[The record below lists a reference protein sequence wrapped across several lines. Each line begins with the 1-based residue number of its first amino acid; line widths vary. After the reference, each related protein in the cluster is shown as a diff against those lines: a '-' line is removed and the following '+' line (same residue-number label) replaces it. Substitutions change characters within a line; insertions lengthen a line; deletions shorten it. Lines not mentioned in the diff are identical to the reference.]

1 MNNQLSMTADFEK
14 EKNIKASAITFG
26 IAGALLLLFIF
37 VKWPLPSEPQVAT
50 EEFIEVNLGSGDLGS
65 GDDQPLLPG
74 EPAPAEQPAYTPPQP
89 QPVKAVADNAKDIET
104 DDREENDAPAIRKP
118 VVAKPNA
125 TKIDEDN
132 KTAKPTNNTTP
143 QPVTQAPP
151 RPKAVLG
158 RTTGGNGNGGNGAD
172 SYKPGTGEGI
182 AGGQGDQGVPGGS
195 PTGTSYTG
203 TPKNFGV
210 RVLNIPN
217 QSFEDDFNENAKV
230 AVDISVDANGKITS
244 ATLQPRG
251 TTTSN
256 RNVINIALRR
266 ARELKMGESSGGQ
279 KGTVVFNFK
288 VRS

>member
-1 MNNQLSMTADFEK
+1 MSNTLSMSAEFERQ
-14 EKNIKASAITFG
+14 KNLKASAITLS
-26 IAGALLLLFIF
+26 IAGALLLLLIL
-37 VKWPLPSEPQVAT
+37 VKWPLPAIPSPPA
-50 EEFIEVNLGSGDLGS
+50 EEFMEVNLGSGDLGS
-65 GDDQPLLPG
+65 GKDQPLLPG
-74 EPAPAEQPAYTPPQP
+74 EPAPAQQPSYTPP
-89 QPVKAVADNAKDIET
+89 QPVKAVADNAKDVET
-104 DDREENDAPAIRKP
+104 DDRAENDAPAIRKP
-118 VVAKPNA
+118 VVTKPNA
-125 TKIDEDN
+125 TKINEDN
-132 KTAKPTNNTTP
+132 KTVKPTITNTTP

-151 RPKAVLG
+151 KPKAVLG

-172 SYKPGTGEGI
+172 TYRPGTGEGI
-182 AGGQGDQGVPGGS
+182 AGGNGDQGRPGGD
-195 PTGTSYTG
+195 PNGRNYTG

-230 AVDISVDANGKITS
+230 AVDIVVDANGKITA

-256 RNVINIALRR
+256 RGVINIALRR
-266 ARELKMGESSGGQ
+266 ARELKMGESDGGQ